1 MKKKYENSRVKE
13 TKMNKIPMKKEPLF
27 EEVHSIQELVEH
39 YRSFGDKIA
48 FDYFVGGEL
57 KTMTYAEFAENIDA
71 FAAGLK
77 SIGKAGKRIAV
88 IGETSPLWYIAY
100 LATLCTDGVAI
111 PLDKEL
117 AIPEIENFLVRSSA
131 EVIIFSNSFEKKLA
145 EIAAK
150 HPEITFI
157 PMYDSEIDGYSAS
170 LFRMMEDSRTL
181 PSAFSEEPDI
191 LKMSI
196 MLFTSGTTGTSK
208 CVMLSQHNLCSAIN
222 AACGSVYFFPD
233 DVLLSVLPV
242 HHTYELC
249 CTLSG
254 MNYGMRVAINDSLR
268 HVLRNINR
276 FKPTALVLV
285 PLFVNTMEKRIWD
298 ELRKKKLDKLMRT
311 LMKTSNSMRKVGID
325 MRRGLFSAVIKSFGG
340 NLKKIICGGAALNQD
355 IANTF
360 RSLGIEIWEG
370 YGITECSP
378 LVAVDVYYAPKP
390 GTVGKPVSCCTVKI
404 DATDTDEDGH
414 EIGEILVRGDNVMLG
429 YYGDEEETAKVF
441 TEDGYFRTGDVGYL
455 DEDGYLKITGRSKSV
470 IVLENGKN
478 VFPEEVEEYLEPLDM
493 ISECVVVGRKEE
505 GSDTVVLTAIIYPDR
520 TKFED
525 GATDEDILA
534 LLKAEIDKINR
545 KLVSYKQIRKIEL
558 RDTEFEKTTTRKI
571 RRNLVK

>member
-1 MKKKYENSRVKE
+1 MKKKQQ
-13 TKMNKIPMKKEPLF
+13 PLF
-27 EEVHSIQELVEH
+27 TEVHSINELVDH
-39 YRSFGDKIA
+39 YEGHGDKVV
-48 FDYFVGGEL
+48 FDYFVRSGSL
-57 KTMTYAEFAENIDA
+57 HTMTYREFARRIHA
-71 FAAGLK
+71 FAAGLAAV
-77 SIGKAGKRIAV
+77 GKAGKRTAI
-88 IGETSPLWYIAY
+88 IGETSPYWYIAY
-100 LATLCTDGVAI
+100 LATLCTGGVAI

-117 AIPEIENFLVRSSA
+117 ALAEIENFLVRSEA
-131 EVIIFSNSFEKKLA
+131 EVIVFSLSFEKKFT
-145 EIAAK
+145 EMAAR
-150 HPEITFI
+150 HPEIEFV
-157 PMYDSEIDGYSAS
+157 PMDTCETEGYGLSMKEIVAAGDGHP
-170 LFRMMEDSRTL
+170 D
-181 PSAFSEEPDI
+181 AFVEPD
-191 LKMSI
+191 LEKMSI

-285 PLFVNTMEKRIWD
+285 PLFMNTMEKKIWD
-298 ELRKKKLDKLMRT
+298 ELRKKKLDGVIRKLMAA
-311 LMKTSNSMRKVGID
+311 SNGMRKIGID
-325 MRRGLFSAVIKSFGG
+325 MRRTLFAAVINSFGG
-340 NLKKIICGGAALNQD
+340 RLKKIICGGAALNQEV
-355 IANTF
+355 AKTF
-360 RSLGIEIWEG
+360 RNLGIEVWEG

-390 GTVGKPVSCCTVKI
+390 GSVGLPVSCCTVRI
-404 DATDTDEDGH
+404 DAFETNEAGY
-414 EIGEILVRGDNVMLG
+414 EVGEICVKGDNVMLG

-441 TEDGYFRTGDVGYL
+441 TEDGYFRTGDIGYL
-455 DEDGYLKITGRSKSV
+455 DEDGYLYITGRQKSV

-478 VFPEEVEEYLEPLDM
+478 VFPEEIEEHLEPM
-493 ISECVVVGRKEE
+493 EEIAECVVVGRTAE
-505 GSDTVVLTAIIYPDR
+505 DTGVVTLVALIYPDR
-520 TKFED
+520 TKFPE
-525 GATDEDILA
+525 GATNEEIHDA
-534 LLKAEIDKINR
+534 LKAKINAVN
-545 KLVSYKQIRKIEL
+545 KELVSYKQIRQIEI

>member
-150 HPEITFI
+150 HPEIAFI

-170 LFRMMEDSRTL
+170 LSSLMNDSRTL

-360 RSLGIEIWEG
+360 RSLGIEVWEG

-505 GSDTVVLTAIIYPDR
+505 GSDAVVLTAIIYPDR

>member
-1 MKKKYENSRVKE
+1 
-13 TKMNKIPMKKEPLF
+13 MNKIPMKKEPLF

-39 YRSFGDKIA
+39 YRGFGEKIA
-48 FDYFVGGEL
+48 FDYFEGSEL
-57 KTMTYAEFAENIDA
+57 KSMAYGEYAGNIDA
-71 FAAGLK
+71 LAASLK
-77 SIGKAGKRIAV
+77 NIGKDGKRIAI
-88 IGETSPLWYIAY
+88 IGETSPFWHIAY
-100 LATLCTDGVAI
+100 LSTLCTDGVAI

-117 AIPEIENFLVRSSA
+117 AIPEIENFLIRSEA
-131 EVIIFSNSFEKKLA
+131 EVLIFSNSFEKKFA
-145 EIAAK
+145 EIAER

-157 PMYDSEIDGYSAS
+157 PINDSELYSS
-170 LFRMMEDSRTL
+170 SVKKMIEEGREL
-181 PSAFSEEPDI
+181 PSGFAKEPDVK
-191 LKMSI
+191 KMSI

-268 HVLRNINR
+268 HVLRNIKK

-285 PLFVNTMEKRIWD
+285 PLFVNTMEKKIWD
-298 ELRKKKLDKLMRT
+298 ELRKKKLDKLMRS
-311 LMKTSNSMRKVGID
+311 LMKASNSMRKVGID
-325 MRRGLFSAVIKSFGG
+325 MRRGLFSAVINSFGG

-390 GTVGKPVSCCTVKI
+390 GTVGLPVSCCTVKI

-414 EIGEILVRGDNVMLG
+414 EVGEILVKGDNVMLG

-478 VFPEEVEEYLEPLDM
+478 VFPEEIEEYLEPLDM

-505 GSDTVVLTAIIYPDR
+505 DSDTVILTAIIYPDR
-520 TKFED
+520 TKFEEN
-525 GATDEDILA
+525 ATDDDITA
-534 LLKAEIDKINR
+534 ILKAEIDKINR
-545 KLVSYKQIRKIEL
+545 KLVSYKHIRKIEL
-558 RDTEFEKTTTRKI
+558 RATEFEKTTTRKI

>member
-1 MKKKYENSRVKE
+1 
-13 TKMNKIPMKKEPLF
+13 MNKIPVKKEALF
-27 EEVHSIQELVEH
+27 EPVSTIQELVSH
-39 YRSFGDKIA
+39 YAGHGEKIA
-48 FDYFVGGEL
+48 FDYFVRGGEQ
-57 KTMTYAEFAENIDA
+57 KSMTYGEFAANIEA
-71 FAAGLK
+71 FAAGLNAH
-77 SIGKAGKRIAV
+77 SMAGKRVAV
-88 IGETSPLWYIAY
+88 IGETSPSWYIAY
-100 LATLCTDGVAI
+100 LATLCTGGVAI

-117 AIPEIENFLVRSSA
+117 ALAEIENFLVRSGA
-131 EVIIFSNSFEKKLA
+131 EVFVFSNTFENKFTDMAARHPEIYFIPMDKCEVEGYAPSLW
-145 EIAAK
+145 EIAA
-150 HPEITFI
+150 EG
-157 PMYDSEIDGYSAS
+157 EN
-170 LFRMMEDSRTL
+170 L
-181 PSAFSEEPDI
+181 PSAFEAVPDVE
-191 LKMSI
+191 KMSI

-208 CVMLSQHNLCSAIN
+208 CVMLCQRNLCAAIT

-254 MNYGMRVAINDSLR
+254 MNYGMRVGINDSLR
-268 HVLRNINR
+268 HVLRNINK

-285 PLFVNTMEKRIWD
+285 PLFVNTMEKKIWD
-298 ELRKKKLDKLMRT
+298 ELKKKKLDGLMRKLMSA
-311 LMKTSNSMRKVGID
+311 SNTMLKVGID
-325 MRRGLFSAVIKSFGG
+325 LRRTLFAAVIKSFGG

-360 RSLGIEIWEG
+360 RSLGIEVWEG

-390 GTVGKPVSCCTVKI
+390 GTVGLPVSCCTVRI
-404 DATDTDEDGH
+404 DATDTDEHGH
-414 EIGEILVRGDNVMLG
+414 EIGEICVKGDNVMLG
-429 YYGDEEETAKVF
+429 YYDDPEETAKVF

-478 VFPEEVEEYLEPLDM
+478 VFPEEIEEYLEPLEA
-493 ISECVVVGRKEE
+493 ITECVVVGRKAE
-505 GSDTVVLTAIIYPDR
+505 GSDSVILTAIIYPDR
-520 TKFED
+520 TKFPE
-525 GATDEDILA
+525 GATNDDIHA
-534 LLKAEIDKINR
+534 SLKAEIDKINR
-545 KLVSYKQIRKIEL
+545 KLVSYKHIRAIEI

>member
-1 MKKKYENSRVKE
+1 
-13 TKMNKIPMKKEPLF
+13 
-27 EEVHSIQELVEH
+27 
-39 YRSFGDKIA
+39 
-48 FDYFVGGEL
+48 
-57 KTMTYAEFAENIDA
+57 
-71 FAAGLK
+71 
-77 SIGKAGKRIAV
+77 
-88 IGETSPLWYIAY
+88 
-100 LATLCTDGVAI
+100 
-111 PLDKEL
+111 
-117 AIPEIENFLVRSSA
+117 
-131 EVIIFSNSFEKKLA
+131 
-145 EIAAK
+145 
-150 HPEITFI
+150 
-157 PMYDSEIDGYSAS
+157 
-170 LFRMMEDSRTL
+170 
-181 PSAFSEEPDI
+181 
-191 LKMSI
+191 
-196 MLFTSGTTGTSK
+196 
-208 CVMLSQHNLCSAIN
+208 MLSQHNLCSAIN

-268 HVLRNINR
+268 HVLRNVNR

-285 PLFVNTMEKRIWD
+285 PLFVNTMEKKIWD

-360 RSLGIEIWEG
+360 RSLGIEVWEG

-390 GTVGKPVSCCTVKI
+390 GTVGKPVPCCTVKI
-404 DATDTDEDGH
+404 DATDSDEAGH
-414 EIGEILVRGDNVMLG
+414 EVGEILVKGDNVMLG

-478 VFPEEVEEYLEPLDM
+478 VFPEEIEEYLEPLNM
-493 ISECVVVGRKEE
+493 ISECVVVGRKAED
-505 GSDTVVLTAIIYPDR
+505 SDTIVLTAIIYPDR
-520 TKFED
+520 AKFED
-525 GATDEDILA
+525 GASDDDILA
-534 LLKAEIDKINR
+534 TLKAEIDKINR

>member
-1 MKKKYENSRVKE
+1 
-13 TKMNKIPMKKEPLF
+13 MNKIPMKKETLF
-27 EEVHSIQELVEH
+27 EEVGSIQELVEH
-39 YRSFGDKIA
+39 YRGFGEKIA
-48 FDYFVGGEL
+48 FDYFEGSEL
-57 KTMTYAEFAENIDA
+57 KAMTYGEYAENIDA
-71 FAAGLK
+71 FASALK
-77 SIGKAGKRIAV
+77 SIDKSGKRVAI
-88 IGETSPLWYIAY
+88 IGETSPFWHISFHA
-100 LATLCTDGVAI
+100 ALCTNGVAI

-117 AIPEIENFLVRSSA
+117 AIGEIENFLIRSEA
-131 EVIIFSNSFEKKLA
+131 EVLIFSNSFEKKFL
-145 EIAAK
+145 EIAER

-157 PMYDSEIDGYSAS
+157 PINDCESYSS
-170 LFRMMEDSRTL
+170 SVKKMIEEGETL
-181 PSAFSEEPDI
+181 PSGFAEEPDI

-222 AACGSVYFFPD
+222 AACGGVYFFPD

-249 CTLSG
+249 CTLAG

-268 HVLRNINR
+268 HVLRNVNK

-285 PLFVNTMEKRIWD
+285 PLFVNTMEKKIWD
-298 ELRKKKLDKLMRT
+298 ELRKKKLDKVMRT

-360 RSLGIEIWEG
+360 RSLGIEVWEG

-404 DATDTDEDGH
+404 DATDTDESGH
-414 EIGEILVRGDNVMLG
+414 EVGEICVKGDNVMLG

-478 VFPEEVEEYLEPLDM
+478 VFPEEVEEYLEPLDI

-505 GSDTVVLTAIIYPDR
+505 GSDTVILTAIIYPDR
-520 TKFED
+520 TKFEET
-525 GATDEDILA
+525 ATDEDILA
-534 LLKAEIDKINR
+534 VLKAEIDKINR
-545 KLVSYKQIRKIEL
+545 KLVSYKHIRKVEL